1 MLQSRIDQE
10 RFCPLGADKT
20 SALMALYLSKRSAV
34 ERFLTARLGN
44 KDEAEDILQELFL
57 KLSRVDPA
65 QEIQNPAGYL
75 FKMALNL
82 AHDRRRERSRARERD
97 SDWVVARY
105 IMAGPE
111 PVADIPSAEA
121 GYHAKQRI
129 AAVHTAIEE
138 LSPQCR
144 RVFVLHKFENF
155 SHEDIARQL
164 GISRSTVEKHMNT
177 ALKQLIRKL
186 GRD

>member
-1 MLQSRIDQE
+1 
-10 RFCPLGADKT
+10 
-20 SALMALYLSKRSAV
+20 MALYLSKRSAV

-44 KDEAEDILQELFL
+44 KDEAEDVLQELFL
-57 KLSRVDPA
+57 KLSRIDPA
-65 QEIQNPAGYL
+65 QELQNPAGYL

-82 AHDRRRERSRARERD
+82 AHDRRRERSRARARD
-97 SDWVVARY
+97 SDWVEARY
-105 IMAGPE
+105 VMSGPD

-129 AAVHTAIEE
+129 AAVYAAIEE

-144 RVFVLHKFENF
+144 RVFLLHKVEGL
-155 SHEDIARQL
+155 SHEEISWQA

-177 ALKQLIRKL
+177 ALKHLIRRL

>member
-1 MLQSRIDQE
+1 MLQSRVDQE
-10 RFCPLGADKT
+10 RFCRLEADKT
-20 SALMALYLSKRSAV
+20 SALMALYLTKRGAV

-44 KDEAEDILQELFL
+44 KDEAEDVLQELFL

-65 QEIQNPAGYL
+65 QDVQNLSGYL

-82 AHDRRRERSRARERD
+82 AHDRRRERSRARARD
-97 SDWVVARY
+97 SDWVEARY
-105 IMAGPE
+105 MMAGPE
-111 PVADIPSAEA
+111 PVADIPSAES

-129 AAVHTAIEE
+129 AAVHAAIEE

-144 RVFVLHKFENF
+144 RVFVLHKFEGL
-155 SHEDIARQL
+155 SHEEISRQA

-177 ALKQLIRKL
+177 ALKHLIRKL